1 MYVKLLDKI
10 DRLRVTA
17 QCTAYAESETD
28 GLLLIELPDVTSA
41 IEAIWSHIV
50 KGRSERTLTSTNVYF
65 NVGGVSRRVA
75 VVPSTKYHRDKKAT
89 DRLLLLH
96 DGLTRFRYDY
106 VLGGSVDEP
115 SPWFLVALQ
124 MRLPIPVLPH
134 WSPMLWVAA
143 QENNLVVPADVVYG
157 AISVWKIRAND
168 SWIDNWSKM
177 IQGLVKNKKLTAEEV
192 LEDG

>member
-17 QCTAYAESETD
+17 QCTAYAESDTD

-41 IEAIWSHIV
+41 VEAVWSHIV
-50 KGRSERTLTSTNVYF
+50 KGRSERTLTNTNVYF
-65 NVGGVSRRVA
+65 NVGGVSRRIQ
-75 VVPSTKYHRDKKAT
+75 VVPTTKYHRDKKAT

-106 VLGGSVDEP
+106 VLGGSADEP

-134 WSPMLWVAA
+134 WSPVLWTAA
-143 QENNLVVPADVVYG
+143 QENNLVVPTDAVYG
-157 AISVWKIRAND
+157 AISVWKLRASD

-177 IQGLVKNKKLTAEEV
+177 IKELVKTKKLTAEEV
-192 LEDG
+192 LDG